1 MTSINDLKADSKNAR
16 KRTNQSAT
24 LIQESLQRYGAARSI
39 VIDENDVVL
48 AGNGTLEGAKSA
60 GITKVRVI
68 ETTGDELIAV
78 RRTDLSDSEKVGL
91 ALADN
96 RTAELSAW
104 DNEMLHRLSMDNDIS
119 PWFEKE
125 DLSALL
131 GEATEKIAPE
141 DFDELDDDITTEH
154 RCPSCGYEWSGK
166 TR

>member
-1 MTSINDLKADSKNAR
+1 
-16 KRTNQSAT
+16 
-24 LIQESLQRYGAARSI
+24 
-39 VIDENDVVL
+39 
-48 AGNGTLEGAKSA
+48 
-60 GITKVRVI
+60 
-68 ETTGDELIAV
+68 
-78 RRTDLSDSEKVGL
+78 
-91 ALADN
+91 
-96 RTAELSAW
+96 LSAW